1 MAVSRRLVSSHFPYL
16 PIRVQVGQHTIDTE
30 ALLDTGFDG
39 AVVLPVSLLEG
50 LLANGVPPLR
60 YMHLTLADGST
71 LLAPRYTGTLRIGQL
86 EPFRVDVVVL
96 GDEPIVGLTA
106 TNRYYV
112 GLDHGRQ
119 IIIEP

>member
-1 MAVSRRLVSSHFPYL
+1 MVS
-16 PIRVQVGQHTIDTE
+16 
-30 ALLDTGFDG
+30 
-39 AVVLPVSLLEG
+39 
-50 LLANGVPPLR
+50 PPLR

-86 EPFRVDVVVL
+86 EPFRVDVIAL
-96 GDEPIVGLTA
+96 GDEPIIGLTA